1 MSSDL
6 AMSNDPYDHFI
17 QQQKYQQNLITMD
30 KSSKFSKKVN
40 KLKAL
45 MESAKVNMMNGAMMG
60 FMVGGLFGLILG
72 VYSAFQTRRF
82 AAIPISVLASGGSFG
97 FILGCGSVLR
107 SDTLISQQERL
118 MSNCNSQ
125 TQLEEEEWLQ
135 VYEFNENA
143 KNNSSLYFWSRRPI
157 EKRRELLEL
166 VTKILSRHLFIH
178 FLKCLMLFWDD
189 AIN

>member
-143 KNNSSLYFWSRRPI
+143 KNNSSLYF
-157 EKRRELLEL
+157 
-166 VTKILSRHLFIH
+166 
-178 FLKCLMLFWDD
+178 
-189 AIN
+189 